1 MEFKPSF
8 IVQPKKTSVNK
19 VDFIT
24 QTVQFNWP
32 VKMAPIWMMLTGCG
46 NWVNAWLDSLHDLK
60 IISNQI
66 SKCPSFFSNTIVPL
80 CVEIVNKHAVANSRF
95 FVQKSAY
102 PLSLFLA
109 WKFKSWFFSIDCI
122 FSAKILIV
130 FRKCYR
136 IYFSDKK
143 YVFCLSVWNYKK
155 SSPKKIPKKSMW
167 QITKNCVSLELYLC
181 ITSQVHLKKDKRS
194 QKCGENRT
202 VESLFL
208 LLLFLLLLSRL

>member
-1 MEFKPSF
+1 MDDAYRLWELSERMAGL
-8 IVQPKKTSVNK
+8 TSWSQNYIK
-19 VDFIT
+19 
-24 QTVQFNWP
+24 
-32 VKMAPIWMMLTGCG
+32 
-46 NWVNAWLDSLHDLK
+46 
-60 IISNQI
+60 
-66 SKCPSFFSNTIVPL
+66 SKCPSFFISNTIVPL
-80 CVEIVNKHAVANSRF
+80 CVDIVNKHAVAISRF
-95 FVQKSAY
+95 LSKNRFF

-155 SSPKKIPKKSMW
+155 SSPKKIPKKINVTNN
-167 QITKNCVSLELYLC
+167 QKLCFFRLYLC